1 MESGGLGRIY
11 SDNEIIFKE
20 GDTGNTLYVIQS
32 GKVRITQRTPAGE
45 FTITSL
51 QDGDIFGE
59 MAIFDM
65 LPRSAT
71 ATALGDARILTVDK
85 KKLFQT
91 ISRDPTLLFK
101 IIETMSKRIRRLDK
115 ELSKLRKNKLNILHL
130 CIDIDE
136 ICEFVLEEAKNI
148 IPAENGSLMLLD
160 DDEKSLSIRAA
171 FGTEWNPKI
180 RFILGEGIAGDVLRT
195 GRAELVNSVSMDSR
209 YISGEAQIKSLLCV
223 PLKWKGK
230 IFGVINMSNST
241 EKLFSLDE
249 LKLLHF
255 LAIYAS
261 IAIENAKVCS
271 NLKNI
276 TDEVLMHVSM
286 LDVR

>member
-1 MESGGLGRIY
+1 MERVGLGRIY

-20 GDTGNTLYVIQS
+20 GDIGDMLYVIQS
-32 GKVRITQRTPAGE
+32 GKVKISKKTPAGE
-45 FTITSL
+45 FTINIL

-59 MAIFDM
+59 MAIFDR

-71 ATALGDARILTVDK
+71 ATALSDVRILTVDK

-91 ISRDPTLLFK
+91 ISKDPTLVFK
-101 IIETMSKRIRRLDK
+101 IIETMSKRIRRLDE
-115 ELSKLRKNKLNILHL
+115 ELAQLRKNKLDILHI

-136 ICEFVLEEAKNI
+136 ICEFVLEEARNI
-148 IPAENGSLMLLD
+148 LHAENGSLMLLD
-160 DDEKSLSIRAA
+160 DKEKLLSIRAA

-180 RFILGEGIAGDVLRT
+180 RFILGEGIAGDVLKT
-195 GRAELVNSVSMDSR
+195 GRAELVNNVSTDSR
-209 YISGEAQIKSLLCV
+209 YILGQAQIKSLLCV
-223 PLKWKGK
+223 PLKWKGH
-230 IFGVINMSNST
+230 IFGVINMSNSS
-241 EKLFSLDE
+241 EKLFTIDE
-249 LKLLHF
+249 LKVLHSI
-255 LAIYAS
+255 AIYTS

-271 NLKNI
+271 NLRNI